1 MFRKVVFL
9 LIMVLL
15 LTPFMTSV
23 TFAAPEEVA
32 IAQQDLRLK
41 WLWTM
46 MTTNTPIVM
55 WARQPTRM
63 AMAIFV

>member
-15 LTPFMTSV
+15 LTPFMISHICSPRKE
-23 TFAAPEEVA
+23 AA